1 MKRGLISYGGRK
13 TNLAKR
19 AVKQRP
25 HIDPCTTATSQRIH
39 FLSSG
44 ASSLPPFLS
53 IYLIL
58 TDLFLG
64 EEEDETEQTV
74 RLPIWINAR
83 AWAWNFP
90 DQPSPNYIWS
100 HLVKSRQH
108 PASLA
113 EAIKVMLFP
122 WRGINRKESSHA
134 VWGGGTTHHE
144 RKKLSINQEL
154 LVVSYR
160 NARWCLTCSNTPA
173 CLFASVNVS
182 PLVVK

>member
-1 MKRGLISYGGRK
+1 MCTQQALGAILHDGVHLHQTISQTSEMKRGLISYGGRK

-25 HIDPCTTATSQRIH
+25 HIDPRTTATSQRIH

-74 RLPIWINAR
+74 RLPI
-83 AWAWNFP
+83 
-90 DQPSPNYIWS
+90 
-100 HLVKSRQH
+100 
-108 PASLA
+108 
-113 EAIKVMLFP
+113 
-122 WRGINRKESSHA
+122 
-134 VWGGGTTHHE
+134 
-144 RKKLSINQEL
+144 
-154 LVVSYR
+154 
-160 NARWCLTCSNTPA
+160 
-173 CLFASVNVS
+173 
-182 PLVVK
+182 